1 MTERVEMRGT
11 KSVYDCATD
20 KWNSEPVRLLV
31 ETEPFQEG
39 GMRIAYK
46 AQELF
51 ADGSAMDVVL
61 KCFKPEVLEEGED
74 EAELV
79 RGEAMTQMVA
89 EDYSQ
94 QFNKLAAS
102 KGLPQRLGFVPV
114 SVVDIPASQRG
125 EPDETYSFEPYLPG
139 EYVKYNDNDGHAE
152 VEDETA
158 SAFCFFTYHVSGGA
172 LVITDIQG
180 VGSFYTDPQIHTIDG
195 EGFGAGNLGERGI
208 ERYLLMHR
216 HSLLCEQ
223 LGLPNPDASLTDEQ
237 LAAKIAKDEERIAR
251 EAMGEEGAY
260 TERESPVANGQRQ
273 QQQQQQ
279 QQQDEDDEDE
289 DLQLALA
296 LSRQANV

>member
-31 ETEPFQEG
+31 ETVSG
-39 GMRIAYK
+39 GRHPCLPTARQWTSCSNASSRKCSKK
-46 AQELF
+46 ARTRL
-51 ADGSAMDVVL
+51 SA
-61 KCFKPEVLEEGED
+61 
-74 EAELV
+74 

-125 EPDETYSFEPYLPG
+125 EPDETCSFEPYLPG